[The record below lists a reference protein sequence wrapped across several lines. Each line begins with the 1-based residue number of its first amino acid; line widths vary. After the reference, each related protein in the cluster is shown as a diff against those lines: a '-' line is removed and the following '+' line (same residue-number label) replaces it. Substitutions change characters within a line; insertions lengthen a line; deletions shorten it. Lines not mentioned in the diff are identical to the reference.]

1 MSDKNLAGTSCG
13 CDTQNIREAVCIHT
27 KKITDSCRDK
37 DCIEDLR
44 VYLTRDSQAI
54 LDRSC
59 SVKARCAEL
68 LHVYIDVE
76 PISYN
81 QGYYTIDL
89 TYYYRIIAD
98 ATVSNIRPATVYGLA
113 VFTKRAILCGGTG
126 SSKSFTSSTCNCS
139 VDSIKSCSCPEAVV
153 DVVDPVILGA
163 TLEDACNCHCC
174 RPEPP
179 CDLPAAI
186 CACFDDELVLGGEAK
201 RLLVTLGQFSIIR
214 LQRDTQLL
222 IPAYDYCLPTKDC
235 DDTAIGPNESPCD
248 LFSRIAFPVD
258 EFFPT
263 SCDTNSGCGFNS
275 NANSNSN
282 GCSYRTCGN

>member
-1 MSDKNLAGTSCG
+1 MIWIYFNCFT
-13 CDTQNIREAVCIHT
+13 
-27 KKITDSCRDK
+27 
-37 DCIEDLR
+37 
-44 VYLTRDSQAI
+44 YL
-54 LDRSC
+54 
-59 SVKARCAEL
+59 V
-68 LHVYIDVE
+68 
-76 PISYN
+76 
-81 QGYYTIDL
+81 
-89 TYYYRIIAD
+89 RI
-98 ATVSNIRPATVYGLA
+98 
-113 VFTKRAILCGGTG
+113 
-126 SSKSFTSSTCNCS
+126 
-139 VDSIKSCSCPEAVV
+139 V

-222 IPAYDYCLPTKDC
+222 IPAYDYCIPTKDC

-248 LFSRIAFPVD
+248 LFSRISFPVD

-263 SCDTNSGCGFNS
+263 SCDTNSGCGCNS